1 LKFLNG
7 LSNTYRNIIKE
18 AWLNFEKNIKSLSMT
33 KSLISYAELTTMAE
47 NASIFDKTE
56 VQEAVRFLNDLGNL
70 ISFLFYVPKSNGF

>member
-1 LKFLNG
+1 
-7 LSNTYRNIIKE
+7 
-18 AWLNFEKNIKSLSMT
+18 MT